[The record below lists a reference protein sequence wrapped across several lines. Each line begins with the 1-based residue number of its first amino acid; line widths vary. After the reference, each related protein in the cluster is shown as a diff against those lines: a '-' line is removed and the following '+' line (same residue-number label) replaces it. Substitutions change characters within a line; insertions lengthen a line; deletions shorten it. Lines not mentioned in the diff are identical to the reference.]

1 MATIKFVGTTDE
13 LLDFIERLRALPP
26 IVTTHNEYSR
36 QAEKRMRELG
46 LNYSSLAFEV
56 KKLMPDSYVDG
67 ALIKRI
73 LGGNVKQ
80 SSLIPA
86 INQVLQLDEE
96 MPSAET
102 AKSIL
107 KDTFSD
113 TISHLAK
120 DDSVS
125 AEPLT

>member
-1 MATIKFVGTTDE
+1 MAIIKFDGTTDE
-13 LLDFIERLRALPP
+13 LLDFIEQLRALPP
-26 IVTTHNEYSR
+26 IVNAHTRFST

-56 KKLMPDSYVDG
+56 KKLMPESYVDG

-86 INQVLQLDEE
+86 INKVLHIDEE
-96 MPSAET
+96 MPSADR

-107 KDTFSD
+107 KDVAID
-113 TISHLAK
+113 TLNHFAT
-120 DDSVS
+120 DDSV
-125 AEPLT
+125 